1 MKFHMIPID
10 YNAFWSSFTPKN
22 RHVGDVSRTRGGTV
36 YALDSNQVLIGDT
49 ARHLSQGKLPVST
62 GYVKGT

>member
-1 MKFHMIPID
+1 MVPID

-36 YALDSNQVLIGDT
+36 YEEGRDIWGN
-49 ARHLSQGKLPVST
+49 LSHFATKCNTTCNFQNE
-62 GYVKGT
+62 